1 MDEEEERST
10 RYSSRKN
17 TMLNRIQVE
26 DQMREHRKKKALQP
40 KRERPVV
47 NKLTQEELLAEAA
60 ITEEQNK
67 HSLLEWQQ
75 KEAERKENAKKK
87 EKKSITGTFVR
98 YYSFADGN
106 PKIETSNLE
115 GIADNSINSNDWQNE
130 LMGRNLISFMD
141 SKESGIATQVSS
153 GTETADTD
161 KDLGLVDLI
170 DQLSSWLDKEPK
182 PNKPVLCPVSGEI
195 ARYRDPHTNVPY
207 ANIHAYELIKSCL
220 HHDMKWSSSSGLYLG
235 QLPSA
240 KGVPDGWNSSN

>member
-1 MDEEEERST
+1 
-10 RYSSRKN
+10 
-17 TMLNRIQVE
+17 MLNRIQVE

-47 NKLTQEELLAEAA
+47 NKLTQKELLAEAA

-98 YYSFADGN
+98 YYSFADGK
-106 PKIETSNLE
+106 PKSDVSNEKENEQDIANTETIS
-115 GIADNSINSNDWQNE
+115 SDWQNE
-130 LMGRNLISFMD
+130 LMGRNLISFLD
-141 SKESGIATQVSS
+141 STKENGESGIATQ
-153 GTETADTD
+153 TARGIDTTDTD
-161 KDLGLVDLI
+161 KDLGMVDLI
-170 DQLSSWLDKEPK
+170 DQLRDWLNKAPK
-182 PNKPVLCPVSGEI
+182 PIKPVLCPVTGEI
-195 ARYRDPHTNVPY
+195 AKYRDPHTNVPY
-207 ANIHAYELIKSCL
+207 ANIQAYELIKSCL

-240 KGVPDGWNSSN
+240 KGVPGGWNSSM